1 MKQWRPESDSK
12 DHGNHSNG
20 SVLMDKD
27 YFVKQR
33 ANKWRDYVCVNFDLS
48 REKAIERI
56 QKRAIEQWRADDAK
70 EEVISKRLETF
81 YNETMPVIQSFES
94 EWKVI
99 TINADQ
105 SIENIYNE
113 LISKLN

>member
-1 MKQWRPESDSK
+1 
-12 DHGNHSNG
+12 
-20 SVLMDKD
+20 
-27 YFVKQR
+27 
-33 ANKWRDYVCVNFDLS
+33 
-48 REKAIERI
+48 
-56 QKRAIEQWRADDAK
+56 
-70 EEVISKRLETF
+70 
-81 YNETMPVIQSFES
+81 MPVIQSFES

>member
-1 MKQWRPESDSK
+1 MLLDGFPRNLDQ
-12 DHGNHSNG
+12 
-20 SVLMDKD
+20 KD

-70 EEVISKRLETF
+70 EDVINKRLETF
-81 YNETMPVIQSFES
+81 YSETLPVIQAFEND
-94 EWKVI
+94 WKLI

-105 SIENIYNE
+105 SIEAIQNE
-113 LISKLN
+113 LIQKLS

>member
-1 MKQWRPESDSK
+1 MLLDGFPRNLDQK
-12 DHGNHSNG
+12 N
-20 SVLMDKD
+20 

-33 ANKWRDYVCVNFDLS
+33 TDKWRDYICINFDLS

-56 QKRAIEQWRADDAK
+56 QKRAIEQWRTDDAK
-70 EEVISKRLETF
+70 EEVINKRLETF
-81 YNETMPVIQSFES
+81 YSETLPVIQSFET

-105 SIENIYNE
+105 SIEEIYNE